1 MLTPNALPA
10 SFGAEHKE
18 GGWRVNLEALERVS
32 GWNPTAGGGFLVMVQ
47 GWHFTSAKAPYP
59 CFCEK
64 RAVCSALA
72 CPHLEKESKQTS
84 LTLDRSQWKFVFL
97 AFEKWKQR
105 RTLGDGE
112 AEQWFVLE
120 HLH

>member
-47 GWHFTSAKAPYP
+47 GWHFTSAKAERSIYSVGDTLR
-59 CFCEK
+59 C
-64 RAVCSALA
+64 R
-72 CPHLEKESKQTS
+72 KQ
-84 LTLDRSQWKFVFL
+84 D
-97 AFEKWKQR
+97 E
-105 RTLGDGE
+105 
-112 AEQWFVLE
+112 
-120 HLH
+120 